1 MATLMYS
8 DRCQYSAQIIKLI
21 QENPA
26 LVKVMRFHNVTTHG
40 IPDKQVTRVPTLI
53 TNDGKLLVGLE
64 VKAWVESMTPVHV
77 VEALDSFGPAT
88 TMLDGTDSE
97 VGSMFDLDRYGSSL
111 APTMTPEL
119 EQKIN
124 RKVQDAYSTMQN
136 NF

>member
-1 MATLMYS
+1 MAMLVYS

-40 IPDKQVTRVPTLI
+40 IPDKQVTRVPTLL

-64 VKAWVESMTPVHV
+64 VKSWIESMAPVQN
-77 VEALDSFGPAT
+77 VEAVDSYGPAT
-88 TMLDGTDSE
+88 TSLDGTDNE
-97 VGSMFDLDRYGSSL
+97 VGNMFDLDSYGASL
-111 APTMTPEL
+111 APTMTAEL
-119 EQKIN
+119 EKKIKT
-124 RKVQDAYSTMQN
+124 KVQDAYSSMQN

>member
-1 MATLMYS
+1 MATLVYS

-40 IPDKQVTRVPTLI
+40 IPDKQVTRVPTLL

-64 VKAWVESMTPVHV
+64 VKSWVESMAPVQNI
-77 VEALDSFGPAT
+77 EAVDSFGPAT
-88 TMLDGTDSE
+88 TSLDGTDSE
-97 VGSMFDLDRYGSSL
+97 VGNMFDLDSYGASL
-111 APTMTPEL
+111 APALTPDL

-124 RKVQDAYSTMQN
+124 RKVQDAYSSMQN